1 MTTLQQRFA
10 LCASDAQEQILR
22 LGFLCWDVLQ
32 EECLRRQDVDLAK
45 LMDLQK
51 EEGRREGKR
60 DAHQELKELLH
71 EKDLQID
78 TLTSHRSLSE
88 LRLQRAHER
97 MEEITLE
104 VEKKLRSEF
113 EYEKDFTRREAALVE
128 RQSLQEKLTSLEVTL
143 AKLQAKEDW
152 QQAYERERQERE
164 SLFNQLQELKK
175 QKTSYTLGKEG
186 EAEINALLSQ
196 IPEWDFTEVHQEKGK
211 ADFRA
216 INKDKKTFILD
227 AKNYTKGVPKAERD
241 KIARD
246 ADADSSVLGG
256 LLVSLNSK
264 VHTKEHC
271 EIELTPKKKPICYLV
286 LEGMSDQA
294 KGVCISSTLRLLL
307 QYVASQDE
315 REKNDLVDK
324 LQQAFLKLGEVKS
337 DTENQRNKA
346 KELYDSLKVSV
357 DRVQS
362 LLCFLQDKP
371 EKERETDSEKKKAA
385 RKKNPIIELG

>member
-1 MTTLQQRFA
+1 MSTLQQRFA
-10 LCASDAQEQILR
+10 LCASDAQDQILR

-32 EECLRRQDVDLAK
+32 EECLRRQDVDLGK
-45 LMDLQK
+45 LMDLQR

-60 DAHQELKELLH
+60 AAQQELKDQLN
-71 EKDLQID
+71 EKELQID
-78 TLTSHRSLSE
+78 TLSSQKILADT
-88 LRLQRAHER
+88 RLHQAHER
-97 MEEITLE
+97 LNEVICE
-104 VEKKLRSEF
+104 VETRLRKEF
-113 EYEKDFTRREAALVE
+113 DQEKEFVRRETVLVE
-128 RQSLQEKLTSLEVTL
+128 RQTQQEKLTSLEVAI
-143 AKLQAKEDW
+143 AKLQAREDW

-175 QKTSYTLGKEG
+175 QKTSFTLGKEG
-186 EAEINALLSQ
+186 EAEINNLLSQ

-216 INKDKKTFILD
+216 VNKEKKTFILD
-227 AKNYTKGVPKAERD
+227 AKNYSKGVPKAERD

-246 ADADSSVLGG
+246 VDADTSVLGG

-271 EIELTPKKKPICYLV
+271 EIELTSNKKPICYLV

-294 KGVCISSTLRLLL
+294 KCICISSTLRLLL

-324 LQQAFLKLGEVKS
+324 IQQAFLKLGEIKS

-357 DRVQS
+357 DRVQT
-362 LLCFLQDKP
+362 LLHFLQDKSD
-371 EKERETDSEKKKAA
+371 KESAEGEKKKGG
-385 RKKNPIIELG
+385 RKKNAVIELA